1 MMPKQLQR
9 NFSLRL
15 VFKFILKLKVELKAL
30 FLFADPSASHGKL
43 FQPLAEKNRFDNRA
57 QSNLDTGYFPAKLDG
72 KEGYDILHK
81 GIYWQSGTN
90 GFVIIHSCYKS

>member
-1 MMPKQLQR
+1 MLKQLQR
-9 NFSLRL
+9 SFSLRL
-15 VFKFILKLKVELKAL
+15 VFNLIFESFTPFAETTFWLVDESAPSEKLSK
-30 FLFADPSASHGKL
+30 S
-43 FQPLAEKNRFDNRA
+43 LAEKSRFDNRA

-90 GFVIIHSCYKS
+90 DFGINYNS